1 MVSKIVQIN
10 LMKGGASLNADVVA
24 GTIFNV
30 ETVKAI

>member
-1 MVSKIVQIN
+1 MVLKIVQIN
-10 LMKGGASLNADVVA
+10 LMKKDASLNADVVA